1 MAEDRKSRRK
11 LYIGYG
17 LGFLCDP
24 CCYQFMALYQI
35 LFLTK
40 VAGLS
45 AAHAGTVSSISMMAD
60 AVFGLVAGKFSDNL
74 RSRFGRR
81 RPLLLAVT
89 FTMPLAFCMMFRSV
103 EAADEAKLAY
113 YMSFGILF
121 WISFAVCF
129 VSYVALGADVARD
142 YDDRIIL
149 DSYSKVFS
157 TIAAIVGT
165 ALPLTAIDFMIG
177 RGVRESDA
185 WFSYALLL
193 AFIVFTGLFICW
205 NVTRGQEKPVSGK
218 PEKQGLAGFVR
229 DCAQLMTLRPYR
241 KIILSK
247 IASSVSYITFSG
259 TLVFFISF
267 VMEGDSR
274 FTVLLYT
281 LSNIFT
287 LFLVPFVAK
296 TTLKIGKRSYIVLS
310 QLATALLGMLFG
322 LFGVRGKLALVAF
335 MLIIVFGQSS
345 FWQLCNSNLYDMTD
359 LDFYKF
365 RRRREGNIMALQS
378 FLNTM
383 GSAVAIKLYTWMLEL
398 SGFSV
403 ASATQPDAAL
413 RMLNVLFIWVPS
425 IAALAAGYI
434 MWTYK
439 VDKHRFMLLKEHL
452 DRLEEGEEG
461 LREEEMA
468 QIEEMFA

>member
-1 MAEDRKSRRK
+1 MAEDRKGRTK

-24 CCYQFMALYQI
+24 CCYNFIALYQI

-45 AAHAGTVSSISMMAD
+45 AAHAGIVSSISMMAD
-60 AVFGLVAGKFSDNL
+60 AVFGLIVGKFSDNL

-89 FTMPLAFCMMFRSV
+89 FTMPLAFSMMFRTI
-103 EAADEAKLAY
+103 EAGEGAKLAY
-113 YMSFGILF
+113 YMSFGTLF

-129 VSYVALGADVARD
+129 VSYVALGADVAKD

-157 TIAAIVGT
+157 TIAAIVAT
-165 ALPLTAIDFMIG
+165 ALPLTAIDFMMD

-193 AFIVFTGLFICW
+193 AFIAFAGLFTCW
-205 NVTRGQEKPVSGK
+205 NVTRGYEKPVFGE
-218 PEKQGLAGFVR
+218 PEKQGISGFVR
-229 DCAQLMTLRPYR
+229 DCVQLMTLKPYR

-247 IASSVSYITFSG
+247 ISSIVSNITFSG

-267 VMEGDSR
+267 VMEGDPR

-281 LSNIFT
+281 LSNIFI
-287 LFLVPFVAK
+287 LFLVPFIAK
-296 TTLKIGKRSYIVLS
+296 TSLRMGKRSYVVIS
-310 QLATALLGMLFG
+310 QLAAALIGMLFG
-322 LFGVRGKLALVAF
+322 IIGIRRRIALVIY
-335 MLIIVFGQSS
+335 MLVFVFGQSS

-359 LDFYKF
+359 WDFYKF

-383 GSAVAIKLYTWMLEL
+383 GSAVAIKLYTWMLEF
-398 SGFSV
+398 SGFS
-403 ASATQPDAAL
+403 ATAATQPDAAL
-413 RMLNVLFIWVPS
+413 TMLKILFIWVPS
-425 IAALAAGYI
+425 FAALAAGYI

-452 DRLEEGEEG
+452 GRLEEGEEG
-461 LREEEMA
+461 LCEEKIA
-468 QIEEMFA
+468 QIEEMFT